1 MPNVQRMRAIED
13 WLLIGLFLVALVAPL
28 IAMAIIPG
36 QSTSS
41 DEYRTLAPRPP
52 LPQTLRE
59 FAKFPGRFGLYFNDH
74 FGFRRPLI
82 RLQALVKVKA
92 LGGSVT
98 PQVIV
103 GKDGWLFLDPA
114 YDPSLSQSRSEKP
127 FTSEQLARWQQA
139 LVVRHDW
146 LAQRGIRYLFV
157 IVPEKQSIY
166 PEYLPDSN
174 RYLQQTSRFDQL
186 VIYLKENSDLEI
198 LDLRPPLLAA
208 KQSRR
213 VYFKTDTHWNARG
226 GLVASQ
232 AIVRELAKSFPEMK
246 PLDESDCVTV
256 RTAMSTGDLA
266 RMMGLNGWFVEE
278 VEGMQIR
285 APGFVLQVESHGTD
299 WMLVT
304 TNRDQHLPRLLA
316 FCDSFSMAL
325 ATFLS
330 QHFNRAV
337 YRQQLYFDPGQVE
350 LERPQIVMQEMAE
363 RYLMDDP
370 PPDLLPA
377 RK

>member
-1 MPNVQRMRAIED
+1 MPNVQKMRAIED
-13 WLLIGLFLVALVAPL
+13 RLLIGLFLVALAAPL

-41 DEYRTLAPRPP
+41 DEYRTLASRPP

-59 FAKFPGRFGLYFNDH
+59 LAKFPGRFGLYFNDH
-74 FGFRRPLI
+74 FGFRRPLV
-82 RLQALVKVKA
+82 RLQALVRVKG
-92 LGGSVT
+92 LGVSVT

-114 YDPSLSQSRSEKP
+114 YDPSLSQSRSDKP
-127 FTSEQLARWQQA
+127 FTGEQLARWQQA
-139 LVVRHDW
+139 LQVRHDW

-157 IVPEKQSIY
+157 IAPEKQSVY
-166 PEYLPDSN
+166 PEYLPDN
-174 RYLQQTSRFDQL
+174 RRYPQISRFDQL
-186 VIYLKENSDLEI
+186 VAYLRENSDLEI
-198 LDLRPPLLAA
+198 LDLRPPLLEA
-208 KQSRR
+208 KQTRR
-213 VYFKTDTHWNARG
+213 LYFKTDTHWDARG

-278 VEGMQIR
+278 VEGMQLR
-285 APGFVLQVESHGTD
+285 NPGFVAQVESNGAS

-304 TNRDQHLPRLLA
+304 THRDQNLPSLLA
-316 FCDSFSMAL
+316 FCDSFSSAF

-330 QHFNRAV
+330 QHFSRAV

-350 LERPQIVMQEMAE
+350 LERPQIVIEEMVE
-363 RYLMDDP
+363 RYLSDDP